1 MAARAIWRGALTF
14 GTVHIPVKLYT
25 ATRSNDISFNLL
37 HAKDEARIRMARVC
51 SEEEDEV
58 PSAEIVKGFEYE
70 KDQYVVVTD
79 EDLKQLPLPTKHTVA
94 VTAFVKTDQ
103 VDPIYYEKSYYLQPE
118 PVGEK
123 AFGMLLKLL
132 NEKELQGI
140 AKVAIREKERLC
152 SVRAN
157 EGLLMLS
164 TMRYAD
170 EVDLDHEPPAEA
182 KVSDAE
188 LQMAFA
194 LIEMLQK
201 PFEPEDYQDTYR
213 EALLELIRAK
223 LDGKELPELAP
234 KPATE
239 EVDLV
244 AALQASVEAL
254 KRGKSPSK
262 DTATDD
268 DEAGADEDKAE
279 AKPRK
284 RRTRAAAKA

>member
-1 MAARAIWRGALTF
+1 MAGARAIWRGALSF
-14 GTVHIPVKLYT
+14 GTVNIPVKLYT

-58 PSAEIVKGFEYE
+58 PSSEIVKGFEYE
-70 KDQYVVVTD
+70 KDQYIVITD
-79 EDLKQLPLPTKHTVA
+79 EDLDQLPLPTKHRVEITD
-94 VTAFVKTDQ
+94 FVKSDE

-123 AFGMLLKLL
+123 AFGLLLKLL
-132 NEKELQGI
+132 NDKGVQGI
-140 AKVAIREKERLC
+140 GKVAIREKERLC
-152 SVRAN
+152 SVRAKD
-157 EGLLMLS
+157 GVLMLS

-170 EVDLDHEPPAEA
+170 EVDLDHEPPAET

-201 PFEPEDYQDTYR
+201 PFTPEEYQDTYR

-223 LDGKELPELAP
+223 LEGKELPEAAP

-254 KRGKSPSK
+254 KRGTSAKQ
-262 DTATDD
+262 DAADHD
-268 DEAGADEDKAE
+268 AAEDEGKTE

-284 RRTRAAAKA
+284 RRARATAKS

>member
-1 MAARAIWRGALTF
+1 MAARAIWRGALSF
-14 GTVHIPVKLYT
+14 GTVNIPVKLYT
-25 ATRSNDISFNLL
+25 ATRSNDISFNML

-51 SEEEDEV
+51 SEEGEEV
-58 PSAEIVKGFEYE
+58 PTSEIVKGFEYE

-79 EDLKQLPLPTKHTVA
+79 EELKQLPLPTKNRVEIA
-94 VTAFVKTDQ
+94 AFVKTDD
-103 VDPIYYEKSYYLQPE
+103 VDPIYYEKSYYLRPE

-123 AFGMLLKLL
+123 AFGMLLNLL
-132 NEKELQGI
+132 DEKELQGI
-140 AKVAIREKERLC
+140 GKVAIREKERLC
-152 SVRAN
+152 SIRVR
-157 EGLLMLS
+157 EGVLMMA

-170 EVDLDHEPPAEA
+170 EVDLDRSPAVEA

-194 LIEMLQK
+194 LIDMLHK

-223 LDGKELPELAP
+223 LEGRELPEVQL

-244 AALQASVEAL
+244 AALQASVDAL
-254 KRGKSPSK
+254 KRGQPAAKADTEDGK
-262 DTATDD
+262 D
-268 DEAGADEDKAE
+268 E
-279 AKPRK
+279 AKPRR
-284 RRTRAAAKA
+284 RRTKAAAKS

>member
-1 MAARAIWRGALTF
+1 MAARAIWRGALSF
-14 GTVHIPVKLYT
+14 GTVNIPVKLYT

-37 HAKDEARIRMARVC
+37 HKKDEARIRMARVC
-51 SEEEDEV
+51 SEEEAEV
-58 PSAEIVKGFEYE
+58 PSDEIVKGFEFE
-70 KDQYVVVTD
+70 KGQYVIVTD
-79 EDLKQLPLPTKHTVA
+79 EELRELPLPTKHKVE
-94 VTAFVKTDQ
+94 VSAFVKTDE

-132 NEKELQGI
+132 NEKDVQGI
-140 AKVAIREKERLC
+140 GKVAIREKERLC
-152 SVRAN
+152 SVRAAD
-157 EGLLMLS
+157 GVLMLS
-164 TMRYAD
+164 TMRYPD
-170 EVDLDHEPPAEA
+170 EVDLDPQKPPEV

-201 PFEPEDYQDTYR
+201 PFEPEDYQDGYR

-223 LDGKELPELAP
+223 LEGKELPTEAP

-244 AALQASVEAL
+244 AALKASVEAL
-254 KRGKSPSK
+254 KAGKASV
-262 DTATDD
+262 
-268 DEAGADEDKAE
+268 AGSESGEKPA
-279 AKPRK
+279 PRK
-284 RRTRAAAKA
+284 RSSRAAKSKA